1 LFPLK
6 QSGTFKKWH
15 KHVSKRN
22 AMIEVNNKC
31 DLDSQLK
38 KSKRVLAL
46 FYASWCPYCKSF
58 LAIFDK
64 TIMKRNFECALRV
77 NVDDYDNPLWED
89 YSVEAVPTV
98 ILFDEGRICRG
109 LDGRF
114 GEGLSE
120 KQLSEWLE
128 SI

>member
-1 LFPLK
+1 
-6 QSGTFKKWH
+6 
-15 KHVSKRN
+15 
-22 AMIEVNNKC
+22 MIEVNNKC
-31 DLDSQLK
+31 DLENQLK

-46 FYASWCPYCKSF
+46 FCASWCPYCTSF
-58 LAIFDK
+58 LATFDK

-89 YSVEAVPTV
+89 YSIEAVPTV
-98 ILFDEGRICRG
+98 ILFDEGRVCRR
-109 LDGRF
+109 LDGRL

-120 KQLSEWLE
+120 KQLGEWLE

>member
-1 LFPLK
+1 
-6 QSGTFKKWH
+6 
-15 KHVSKRN
+15 
-22 AMIEVNNKC
+22 MIEVNNKC
-31 DLDSQLK
+31 DLENQLK

-46 FYASWCPYCKSF
+46 FYTSWCPYCTSF
-58 LAIFDK
+58 LAIFDRA
-64 TIMKRNFECALRV
+64 IMKRNFECALRV

-89 YSVEAVPTV
+89 YSIEAVPTV
-98 ILFDEGRICRG
+98 ILFDEGRVCRR

-120 KQLSEWLE
+120 KQLGEWLE